1 MKRLNSFKN
10 FEAVYLKMH
19 NSEDCFKDRINFKM
33 IDDIKD
39 MALEYLDEGF
49 ALHIDI
55 FFRSSASLNIVP
67 ICYVSFSHDK
77 SKLVY
82 EEITCLEDN
91 LKFVDINYR
100 ILLLSRNMPAPSM
113 SRWIH
118 YPSIYTSEHI
128 RELIEELKSR
138 ISEAYPKEI
147 IC

>member
-1 MKRLNSFKN
+1 MKRLNSFKK

-39 MALEYLDEGF
+39 MALEYLDMGF
-49 ALHIDI
+49 GLHIDV
-55 FFRSSASLNIVP
+55 FFRSSSLNIVP

-77 SKLVY
+77 SEFKY

-100 ILLLSRNMPAPSM
+100 ILLLPLSKP
-113 SRWIH
+113 WEH
-118 YPSIYTSEHI
+118 YPGSKHM